1 MLWCS
6 HSFLLERQFAWNK
19 HVAKRSKQIDMVI
32 NKGGKFLKK
41 RGAAS
46 VGEYKCSDDGL
57 TLETSAFKLFAVANL
72 CFQLSW

>member
-1 MLWCS
+1 
-6 HSFLLERQFAWNK
+6 
-19 HVAKRSKQIDMVI
+19 MVI

-72 CFQLSW
+72 CFQLS